1 MNEILIFGHR
11 KPDTDSVTAAI
22 ALAYYK
28 NQLGF
33 KAKPCILGNTNRE
46 TEFVLQKFG
55 FKEPEFLND
64 TKLQIKDV
72 NYHRNCFVNENET
85 ILNTYKYMINK
96 NITGI
101 PLIDN
106 NHKFKGLITTTI
118 ILKNII
124 DNENLE
130 LNTSFDK
137 IKETINGTTLNKVNE
152 EIKGYIN
159 SNNEVIGNNTIYITN
174 KVDEN
179 LEKTLNLKIK
189 LLILS
194 NNMKLSKALLEL
206 AIKYKINIIKTK
218 LSLEDVLKYI
228 PLSKSIKSIVNSDR
242 FEEISEEDYYDEFLT
257 KSTKL
262 GYNNYPVINKEG
274 KCTGLLR
281 ITDINHVERKKVI
294 LVDHNESS
302 QSALGL
308 DETEILEIVDH
319 HQLGDVRTNKPIN
332 FRNMTVGSTNTII
345 FAMFNEK
352 NIKIPKK
359 IAGLMLGGILSDTLA
374 LNSPTTT
381 EYDVE
386 AVKNLARLVKINYE
400 KFATE
405 MFKQGTVL
413 TDKTKEDLI
422 NEDFKV
428 YSVNNKKFAISQ
440 VLTLNHE
447 EILNKKK
454 DYLKI
459 LEKIK
464 EQKEFELVLFCLTDI
479 SSKGTYFLY
488 TEKNKEKIK
497 EAFNLDKIEQG
508 FYINKIV
515 SRKQQIVPLIMNS
528 LKNVGNR

>member
-22 ALAYYK
+22 ALSYYK

-33 KAKPCILGNTNRE
+33 KSNPYILSNINRE

-55 FKEPEFLND
+55 FKDPEFLND
-64 TKLQIKDV
+64 TKLQIKDI
-72 NYHRNCFVNENET
+72 NYHRGCFINENET

-96 NITGI
+96 NVTGI
-101 PLIDN
+101 PLIDKN
-106 NHKFKGLITTTI
+106 YKFKGLITTTM
-118 ILKNII
+118 ILKNIV
-124 DNENLE
+124 DNNSTE
-130 LNTSFDK
+130 LHSSFDK
-137 IKETINGTTLNKVNE
+137 IQETINGTSVNKVNE
-152 EIKGYIN
+152 EIKGFVN
-159 SNNEVIGNNTIYITN
+159 TNNEVIGSNTIYIAN
-174 KVDEN
+174 KIDDN
-179 LEKTLNLKIK
+179 LQKALNLKIK

-194 NNMKLSKALLEL
+194 NNIKLSKALLEI
-206 AIKYKINIIKTK
+206 AKNHKINIIKTK
-218 LSLEDVLKYI
+218 LSIEDVLKYI
-228 PLSKSIKSIVNSDR
+228 HLSTSIKHIVNNNR
-242 FEEISEEDYYDEFLT
+242 FEEIFEEDYYDDFLS

-302 QSALGL
+302 QSAFGL
-308 DETEILEIVDH
+308 DEADILEIVDH

-345 FAMFNEK
+345 FSMFNEK
-352 NIKIPKK
+352 NVKIPKK
-359 IAGLMLGGILSDTLA
+359 IAGIMLAGILSDTLA

-381 EYDVE
+381 EYDIE
-386 AVKNLARLVKINYE
+386 AVKELANIAKINYE
-400 KFATE
+400 KFAIE
-405 MFKQGTVL
+405 MFKKGTVL

-428 YSVNNKKFAISQ
+428 YTLGNKKFAISQ
-440 VLTLNHE
+440 LLTLNHE
-447 EILNKKK
+447 EILTKKK
-454 DYLKI
+454 EYIKI

-464 EQKEFELVLFCLTDI
+464 EQKEYELVLFCLTDI

-488 TEKNKEKIK
+488 TEKNKEQIK

-508 FYINKIV
+508 FYINKII
-515 SRKQQIVPLIMNS
+515 SRKQQIVPVVMNA